1 MTIDYV
7 RKLIAYGKSQGYTF
21 TTMPDVHPW
30 LADRVFDVRPTIWD
44 KLTLNLVQLWFVW
57 PSVLLRAL
65 FVMAVTFVVVIGL
78 SNCVIAAIRRR
89 RRKAIVWPSA
99 TENPVPVSVTLAA
112 YNEEQIIDRTL
123 RSVLSSTYPIAEVIV
138 VNDGSTDSTAEKV
151 QEIARHDPRVQL
163 VNQENT
169 GKAGALNAGLEKAS
183 SEIIVTLDADT
194 LLTLKLSAAWFDIL
208 PQTRPVGWV
217 PLPEWSALATARAIC

>member
-112 YNEEQIIDRTL
+112 YNEEQIIGRTL
-123 RSVLSSTYPIAEVIV
+123 RSVLSSTYPMAEVIV

-151 QEIARHDPRVQL
+151 ERLPVTTPVFNSSTRRTRARQARSTPDLRRQ
-163 VNQENT
+163 
-169 GKAGALNAGLEKAS
+169 AARS
-183 SEIIVTLDADT
+183 S
-194 LLTLKLSAAWFDIL
+194 
-208 PQTRPVGWV
+208 
-217 PLPEWSALATARAIC
+217 